1 MTHSSTLCL
10 AFDSQTQGLQRDMA
24 ETKSGVLIVPRLNA
38 IVNEPDLRVAILG
51 SVQNMTWKC
60 MYKRVVEVAAVE
72 RPKWLFYIAQENKG
86 LK

>member
-1 MTHSSTLCL
+1 
-10 AFDSQTQGLQRDMA
+10 MA

-60 MYKRVVEVAAVE
+60 MYKRVVEVAGVE
-72 RPKWLFYIAQENKG
+72 RPQWLFYIAQENKG

>member
-1 MTHSSTLCL
+1 
-10 AFDSQTQGLQRDMA
+10 MA

-38 IVNEPDLRVAILG
+38 IVNEPDLRVATLG

-60 MYKRVVEVAAVE
+60 MYKRVVEVAGVE